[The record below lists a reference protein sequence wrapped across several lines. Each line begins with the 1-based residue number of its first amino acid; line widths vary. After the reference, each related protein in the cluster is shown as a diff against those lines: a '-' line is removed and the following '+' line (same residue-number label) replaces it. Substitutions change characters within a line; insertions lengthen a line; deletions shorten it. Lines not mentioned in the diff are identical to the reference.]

1 MTAAAKPILAILG
14 GTGQEGRALAS
25 RWAHAGYPVIIGS
38 RDAAKAAATA
48 ESIKLQCKDA
58 TVTGSDLTS
67 AARAAEIVVL
77 TVPHAAQLSTL
88 GLVKPELNGKL
99 LVDVTV
105 PLVPPKVSRVQ
116 LPEGGSAVVQAQALL
131 GDGVKV
137 VSAFQNISHASLGD
151 LAREIDC
158 DVLVCGD
165 DKDARERVIALAR
178 DAGMRAWHCGPLAN
192 SAAVEAMTSLLIF
205 LNIRHKVHGTGI
217 KLTGLDNKSAKQL
230 SLIALPDIP
239 EVRPGDH
246 LPDIIMAGLA
256 GADTR
261 LADGDVVVIAQKVVS
276 KSENRYANLADVE
289 PSPRALEM
297 AQRITKDP
305 RIVELI
311 LRESRDVV
319 RQRED
324 LIVVEH
330 RHGYV
335 LANAGIDVSNLE
347 PLDGQQRVLLLP
359 ENPDAS
365 AASIR
370 AELEKRTG
378 KRLAVVINDSLG
390 RAWRKGTVGT
400 ALGASGL
407 PTLLD
412 MRGQPDRS
420 GRALRSTEVGVA
432 DEVAAAASL
441 LMGQAAEGRPIVILR
456 GFPYALEESNAAALI
471 RSKEMDMFR

>member
-14 GTGQEGRALAS
+14 GTGQEGRALAL
-25 RWAHAGYPVIIGS
+25 RWAQVGYPVIIGS

-58 TVTGSDLTS
+58 TVTGSDLIS

-77 TVPHAAQLSTL
+77 TVPHAVQLSTL

-105 PLVPPKVSRVQ
+105 PQV
-116 LPEGGSAVVQAQALL
+116 PEGGSAVAQAQALL

-137 VSAFQNISHASLGD
+137 VSAFQNISHDSLGD

-165 DKDARERVIALAR
+165 DKDARERVVALAR

-192 SAAVEAMTSLLIF
+192 SAAAEAMTSLLIF

-217 KLTGLDNKSAKQL
+217 KLTGLDNTSAKQL

-256 GADTR
+256 RADTR

-276 KSENRYANLADVE
+276 KSENRYANLAEVE

-347 PLDGQQRVLLLP
+347 PVEGRERVLLLP

-407 PTLLD
+407 PALLD

>member
-1 MTAAAKPILAILG
+1 MTAGAKPILAILG
-14 GTGQEGRALAS
+14 GTGQEGRALAL

-38 RDAAKAAATA
+38 RHAAKAAATA

-88 GLVKPELNGKL
+88 GLVKPVLNGKL

-131 GDGVKV
+131 GDSVKV
-137 VSAFQNISHASLGD
+137 VSAFQNISHDSLGD

-178 DAGMRAWHCGPLAN
+178 DARMRAWHCGPLAN
-192 SAAVEAMTSLLIF
+192 SAAAEAMTSLLIF

-217 KLTGLDNKSAKQL
+217 KLTGLDNKQAKQL

-246 LPDIIMAGLA
+246 LPD
-256 GADTR
+256 
-261 LADGDVVVIAQKVVS
+261 KVVS
-276 KSENRYANLADVE
+276 KSENRYVDLADVE

-420 GRALRSTEVGVA
+420 GRVLRSTEVGVA

>member
-1 MTAAAKPILAILG
+1 VSATSTVRAAVDVGGTFTDLVYFSTEPVTGAQTIVTAKANTTPPEFERGLMDVVAKTGLSLDEVAFLVHGTTVVINALTERSGVVTGLITTEGFRDTLEIARGNRPDFFNLHYKKPPPFVPRRLRREVPGRLTQDGRTRRPLDLTNLPAILDDFRS
-14 GTGQEGRALAS
+14 EG
-25 RWAHAGYPVIIGS
+25 V
-38 RDAAKAAATA
+38 AA
-48 ESIKLQCKDA
+48 
-58 TVTGSDLTS
+58 V
-67 AARAAEIVVL
+67 
-77 TVPHAAQLSTL
+77 
-88 GLVKPELNGKL
+88 
-99 LVDVTV
+99 
-105 PLVPPKVSRVQ
+105 
-116 LPEGGSAVVQAQALL
+116 AQAY
-131 GDGVKV
+131 
-137 VSAFQNISHASLGD
+137 
-151 LAREIDC
+151 
-158 DVLVCGD
+158 
-165 DKDARERVIALAR
+165 R

-192 SAAVEAMTSLLIF
+192 SAATEAITSLLIF
-205 LNIRHKVHGTGI
+205 LNIRHKENGTGI
-217 KLTGLDNKSAKQL
+217 KVTGLDDEPAKQL

-239 EVRPGDH
+239 EVRPGDR

-256 GADTR
+256 RADTR

-390 RAWRKGTVGT
+390 RAWRRGTVGT

-420 GRALRSTEVGVA
+420 GRVLRSTEVGVA

-471 RSKEMDMFR
+471 RSKEIDMFR

>member
-1 MTAAAKPILAILG
+1 
-14 GTGQEGRALAS
+14 
-25 RWAHAGYPVIIGS
+25 
-38 RDAAKAAATA
+38 
-48 ESIKLQCKDA
+48 
-58 TVTGSDLTS
+58 
-67 AARAAEIVVL
+67 
-77 TVPHAAQLSTL
+77 
-88 GLVKPELNGKL
+88 
-99 LVDVTV
+99 
-105 PLVPPKVSRVQ
+105 
-116 LPEGGSAVVQAQALL
+116 
-131 GDGVKV
+131 
-137 VSAFQNISHASLGD
+137 
-151 LAREIDC
+151 
-158 DVLVCGD
+158 
-165 DKDARERVIALAR
+165 
-178 DAGMRAWHCGPLAN
+178 
-192 SAAVEAMTSLLIF
+192 
-205 LNIRHKVHGTGI
+205 
-217 KLTGLDNKSAKQL
+217 
-230 SLIALPDIP
+230 
-239 EVRPGDH
+239 
-246 LPDIIMAGLA
+246 
-256 GADTR
+256 
-261 LADGDVVVIAQKVVS
+261 
-276 KSENRYANLADVE
+276 
-289 PSPRALEM
+289 M

-420 GRALRSTEVGVA
+420 GRVLRSTEVGVA

-456 GFPYALEESNAAALI
+456 GFPYALEESDAAALI

>member
-1 MTAAAKPILAILG
+1 MTAPAKPILAILG
-14 GTGQEGRALAS
+14 GTGQEGRALAL

-38 RDAAKAAATA
+38 RDAAKAEATA
-48 ESIKLQCKDA
+48 ESIKRQCKDA

-67 AARAAEIVVL
+67 AAHQGEIVIL

-88 GLVKPELNGKL
+88 GLVQPELSGKL

-137 VSAFQNISHASLGD
+137 VSAFQNIAHDSLSD

-192 SAAVEAMTSLLIF
+192 SAAAEAMTSLLIF

-217 KLTGLDNKSAKQL
+217 KVTGLDNQAKQL

-256 GADTR
+256 RADTR

-276 KSENRYANLADVE
+276 KSENRYADLADVE

-311 LRESRDVV
+311 LRESRDLV

-347 PLDGQQRVLLLP
+347 PLDGRERVLLLP

-370 AELEKRTG
+370 AELEKRTD

-420 GRALRSTEVGVA
+420 GRVLRSTEVGVA